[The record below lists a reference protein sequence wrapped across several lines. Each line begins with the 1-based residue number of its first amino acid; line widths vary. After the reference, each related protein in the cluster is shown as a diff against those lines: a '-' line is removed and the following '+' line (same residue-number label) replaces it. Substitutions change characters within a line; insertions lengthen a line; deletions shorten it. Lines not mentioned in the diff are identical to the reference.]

1 VARQPYSRRVSEDER
16 LRPTAA
22 RPMVE
27 QTEIVRLSIQGQR
40 QIAAAILGPPSPT
53 PAFKRAAKRYREM
66 FGVA

>member
-1 VARQPYSRRVSEDER
+1 
-16 LRPTAA
+16 
-22 RPMVE
+22 MVE